1 MESSDGCCG
10 GRKESMM
17 FKALA
22 GGGGSREALASRES
36 GQVFPG
42 EMAFLCS
49 ALRDG
54 KTVNMICLAE
64 GDGFP

>member
-10 GRKESMM
+10 GRKQSMM

-22 GGGGSREALASRES
+22 GGGSREALASCES

-49 ALRDG
+49 ALRNG